1 MHRSLHLLL
10 SKTPP
15 TSIVSRVRPR
25 SRSRL
30 AAIQSN
36 RGADLG
42 LDFFLKRSKSL
53 SLYRDFIRLISQI
66 KRISGDDAGILPQ
79 VRISF
84 LEPLQKT
91 MPKHRTRDLDDE
103 WNKRME
109 VGKREFGFLRAA
121 AGGDRST
128 NGSGEGGGWMDE
140 STEDDQ
146 RGRVGE
152 KWPWD

>member
-1 MHRSLHLLL
+1 
-10 SKTPP
+10 
-15 TSIVSRVRPR
+15 
-25 SRSRL
+25 
-30 AAIQSN
+30 
-36 RGADLG
+36 
-42 LDFFLKRSKSL
+42 
-53 SLYRDFIRLISQI
+53 
-66 KRISGDDAGILPQ
+66 
-79 VRISF
+79 
-84 LEPLQKT
+84 
-91 MPKHRTRDLDDE
+91 
-103 WNKRME
+103 ME